1 MSNKE
6 NRLEPKVAKVPC
18 AKLIL
23 NKHHP
28 PAKSTKGATK
38 PAYARNVIQG
48 AAHTQKHVLQSRDNQ
63 KDLAVPRSNV
73 PSVMVNQVSKPV
85 EVPGSNTNAQLNQVS
100 TQVNSNIKPSVS
112 QETTCVVGDNTCSKK
127 DAQKQDDRKK
137 WTLADFDIGRA
148 LGKGKFG
155 NVYLAREKKS
165 KFIVALKVLFK
176 SQIQKANVEHQLK
189 REIEIQSHLRHRNIL
204 RMYGYFHDDSRVYMI
219 LEFAPNGELF
229 KELQVQPN
237 KRFTEER
244 TAKYIAQIADAL
256 RYCHGKKVI
265 HRDIKP
271 ENLLLG
277 HNGEIKIADFGW
289 SVHSPSSRRDTLCG
303 TLDYLPP
310 EMVQGQPHDEKVDLW
325 SLGVLC
331 YECLVG
337 KPPFEAA
344 TYEETYRRIG
354 RAKYSFPSHLSE
366 GARDLIRKLL
376 VTDPSL
382 RLPLNDVL
390 SHEWIVSSAVCKAE
404 STSAPGCT
412 QKPTV

>member
-6 NRLEPKVAKVPC
+6 NKSQPKTAKVPC

-23 NKHHP
+23 NKQHP

-38 PAYARNVIQG
+38 PIYARNVIQG
-48 AAHTQKHVLQSRDNQ
+48 VAHTQKHVLQPKENLKQPALPRD
-63 KDLAVPRSNV
+63 NV
-73 PSVMVNQVSKPV
+73 PSVIVNQVSKPL
-85 EVPGSNTNAQLNQVS
+85 EVLSSNTNIQLNQVS
-100 TQVNSNIKPSVS
+100 TQVNSNIKPLNL
-112 QETTCVVGDNTCSKK
+112 QETVVVGSNTCSKK
-127 DAQKQDDRKK
+127 EVQEQDDRRK

-165 KFIVALKVLFK
+165 KFIIALKVLFK

-189 REIEIQSHLRHRNIL
+189 REIEIQSHLRHPNIL

-229 KELQVQPN
+229 KELQAQPN

-277 HNGEIKIADFGW
+277 HKGEIKIADFGW

-354 RAKYSFPSHLSE
+354 RAKYSFPPHVSE
-366 GARDLIRKLL
+366 GARDLIRKVKPRSCNIYSCNGRYRLQK
-376 VTDPSL
+376 VQL
-382 RLPLNDVL
+382 R
-390 SHEWIVSSAVCKAE
+390 
-404 STSAPGCT
+404 
-412 QKPTV
+412 